1 MMKYLTLILITL
13 GSFHFNFAQTEDKNP
28 ILSDQFY
35 LEAGVFIPSKNIKLG
50 ADGSTPNDEI
60 DFGETFNFND
70 NQATV
75 FLNLEWRWNKKWRL
89 TSEYFAVNNAKRVA
103 LEKDIEFENITF
115 EKGTFARG
123 GIGFKLYRVFVGR
136 TISSG
141 EKHSLGA
148 GLGVHALDVRAF
160 IEGEI
165 KTSVDDISFER
176 EKREV
181 SVLLPLP
188 NIGAWYHYAPSAKWA
203 FTGRVDWFGI
213 SIDKYS
219 GGLWN
224 IAPGIKYQFV
234 KNVGLGLDY
243 RFFLLN
249 AKVSESNWKGKFNM
263 DFTGPLITLHGNF

>member
-1 MMKYLTLILITL
+1 MMKHLSLILITL
-13 GSFHFNFAQTEDKNP
+13 GSFFFNFAQTEDKNP

-35 LEAGVFIPSKNIKLG
+35 IEAGVFIPSKNINLG

-60 DFGETFNFND
+60 DFSETFKFND
-70 NQATV
+70 NQAT
-75 FLNLEWRWNKKWRL
+75 FFMNLEWRWNKKWRL
-89 TSEYFAVNNAKRVA
+89 TGEYFAVNNAKKVA
-103 LEKDIEFENITF
+103 LEEDIEFEDITF

-141 EKHSLGA
+141 QKHSLGA
-148 GLGVHALDVRAF
+148 GLGVHAMDVFAF
-160 IEGEI
+160 IEGEL
-165 KTSVDDISFER
+165 KTSEDDISFER

-188 NIGAWYHYAPSAKWA
+188 NIGAWYHYAPSEKWA
-203 FTGRVDWFGI
+203 FTGRLDWFGI
-213 SIDKYS
+213 SIDNYS

-224 IAPGIKYQFV
+224 IAPGVKYQFI
-234 KNVGLGLDY
+234 KNLGIGFDY
-243 RFFLLN
+243 RFLLLN
-249 AKVSESNWKGKFNM
+249 AKVSEAKWKGKFDM